1 MPPEQAS
8 GRNGQVDHRSDI
20 YSAAVVLH
28 ELMAV
33 RHYLAQ
39 CRNQD
44 EVIAAVLGERFPY
57 LRLVFI
63 RNPNHPVPPAE
74 LLHVVARGLAKD
86 PADRYQNLSEMI
98 DALQRIRDGRCPVS
112 CPATLAKR
120 MVDVVGGMVNRYP
133 KLSPF
138 VFYPLLLL
146 ILASVVLSAQ
156 KVLAQ
161 LL

>member
-1 MPPEQAS
+1 
-8 GRNGQVDHRSDI
+8 
-20 YSAAVVLH
+20 
-28 ELMAV
+28 
-33 RHYLAQ
+33 
-39 CRNQD
+39 
-44 EVIAAVLGERFPY
+44 
-57 LRLVFI
+57 
-63 RNPNHPVPPAE
+63 
-74 LLHVVARGLAKD
+74 
-86 PADRYQNLSEMI
+86 MI

-146 ILASVVLSAQ
+146 ILASVVLSLQ